1 MRARSLGSLNAR
13 DVAPAE
19 ATRRSTDGPP
29 RSTEE
34 ILRGVAGGQ
43 AWAHITLYEVLL
55 PPVVGALQRILRD
68 PSRDYEDLVQATF
81 ERIVRILV
89 LDKRPPA
96 ENLSGW
102 AAAIAAHV
110 ALDAL
115 RAKIRERKVF
125 ARDVAERADGD
136 PAGAVAGPDVEERL
150 EARRQLLLVQG
161 HLARMKPDRAQ
172 TLLLHDVLGHDLA
185 ETAAITG
192 VSVAAAQKRLWRAR
206 QELVQ
211 RAKRAGDAR

>member
-1 MRARSLGSLNAR
+1 MEDASRSR
-13 DVAPAE
+13 PID
-19 ATRRSTDGPP
+19 
-29 RSTEE
+29 E
-34 ILRGVAGGQ
+34 ILRGVVANE
-43 AWAHITLYEVLL
+43 AWAHVSLYEALL
-55 PPVVGALQRILRD
+55 PAVVRALQRILRD
-68 PSRDYEDLVQATF
+68 SSRDYEDLVQATF
-81 ERIVRILV
+81 ERIVRIV
-89 LDKRPPA
+89 VRDKRPPA

-115 RAKIRERKVF
+115 RARIRERRVF
-125 ARDVAERADGD
+125 SHEVADRADG
-136 PAGAVAGPDVEERL
+136 GDVEGRL
-150 EARRQLLLVQG
+150 EAKRELLSVQG

-206 QELVQ
+206 QELVE
-211 RAKRAGDAR
+211 RAKRSGGAR